1 MISEARFP
9 LFRLRRGFVALLPAF
24 AMLCGIALPVRSA
37 EDASIAEEPRKLIEE
52 TADQIVSILARV
64 DQPSE
69 IRVREIEEIAYDI
82 FDFTTMS
89 KLVLARNWR
98 KLDKSKRAEFVREFK
113 RLLSRTYGTRLDRYN
128 QEKVEVYGTQ
138 LEPRNDVSVKTR
150 IVGGQFDGAEIAY
163 RLRKRKDRWRIIDVV
178 IEGVSLVSN
187 YRSQFAE
194 VLNGG
199 TIDDL
204 LAKMRDKNFTI
215 DEEKTEAG

>member
-1 MISEARFP
+1 MISDARFP
-9 LFRLRRGFVALLPAF
+9 LVRLPRGFVALLPAF
-24 AMLCGIALPVRSA
+24 VMLCGIALPVRSA

-52 TADQIVSILARV
+52 TADRIVSILARV

-98 KLDKSKRAEFVREFK
+98 KLDKEKRAEFVREFK
-113 RLLSRTYGTRLDRYN
+113 QLLSRTYGTRLDRYN